1 MLGII
6 FSRNPFWK
14 CKHSLKAGHG
24 NSDSVCIYWV
34 PTVCKAVWCVIQSLG
49 KISDSLEGGDKGRWQ
64 MEKRGKKDNR
74 EREWDRKAV
83 SFPTVTLALARLGS
97 ICQLCQLLCDLG
109 QVRTNA
115 DTTLSCTF
123 FNPWKM
129 RTMTLGCC
137 GNKTIQCV
145 WNI

>member
-1 MLGII
+1 MLSII

-14 CKHSLKAGHG
+14 CKHSLKAWHS

-49 KISDSLEGGDKGRWQ
+49 KSLTPWRVGIREGDKWKRE
-64 MEKRGKKDNR
+64 EKRTT
-74 EREWDRKAV
+74 EREWERKAV
-83 SFPTVTLALARLGS
+83 SFPTVTWALDRLGS
-97 ICQLCQLLCDLG
+97 ICRLCQLLCDLG
-109 QVRTNA
+109 QVRRNA
-115 DTTLSCTF
+115 DTTLSFTF

-129 RTMTLGCC
+129 KTMTLACC
-137 GNKTIQCV
+137 RHEMIQCV